1 MSYNM
6 TTFEVQIFTLF
17 SVTSITSGYMVE
29 KTTTDHFWLYTFFK
43 KIWLYRKFDGAQVYT
58 ASF

>member
-1 MSYNM
+1 M

-29 KTTTDHFWLYTFFK
+29 KTTTDHFWLYTFLK